1 MDANSTIVLAR
12 SVGDD
17 EMLQILKSALLHHT
31 LVVGQ
36 SGSGKSFFVAR
47 LIEEILLRTG
57 ARVLL
62 VDPNGDY
69 RSFRKPIDRP
79 SWQHFEKLF
88 SFYSNKARRLAKV
101 ADYDNY
107 DKFCHAWTQIGHLTL
122 VASDKDIPEE
132 HDGQDLRQLGL
143 KINWADL
150 AEDEK
155 SAALE
160 QLSMSFGAFQLYQN
174 IRDKIDGQ
182 QTISQNLRLI
192 EGILQGNSQIRNE
205 NAEIAIA
212 IHEQRATCFELVHKL
227 NDFIRRHRALWLE
240 PHKDAEDHWVVKP
253 SALDFVQYPFHP
265 LVTRHRKVW
274 RDLSLVLDSVDTQD
288 MLFAVDAI
296 LGRVWRSAKAAT
308 IANLESR
315 APIFLVID
323 EAQNFIPKEP
333 RRGLQERVADRI
345 YQIASEGRKYGLYLI
360 LVSQRPSKLHPGVV
374 PECENSAILRL
385 QSPDEI
391 NFARD
396 KLGTDVSLTAQ
407 IPKFTKGR
415 AVVHGQWSP
424 EARDVTIAPA
434 RTVLG
439 GRGIDP
445 RWLKGQFDPVD

>member
-1 MDANSTIVLAR
+1 MAEDSTIVLAK

-17 EMLQILKSALLHHT
+17 EMLHILKSALLHHT

-69 RSFRKPIDRP
+69 RSFRTPIQKAD
-79 SWQHFEKLF
+79 WQRFEKPF
-88 SFYSNKARRLAKV
+88 SFYSNKARRSAKI
-101 ADYDNY
+101 ADYDSY
-107 DKFCHAWTQIGHLTL
+107 DRFCNAWTQIGHLTL
-122 VASDKDIPEE
+122 VASDKDIPDE
-132 HDGQDLRQLGL
+132 HDGPDLRRSGL

-160 QLSMSFGAFQLYQN
+160 QLSMSFGAFQLYQS
-174 IRDKIDGQ
+174 IRDRIGGQ
-182 QTISQNLRLI
+182 QTIAQNVSLI
-192 EGILQGNSQIRNE
+192 QSILQGNPQTRND

-212 IHEQRATCFELVHKL
+212 IFEQGATCAELVYKL
-227 NDFIRRHRALWLE
+227 KDFIRKHRALWLE
-240 PHKDAEDHWVVKP
+240 PHRGADGHLVVKP
-253 SALDFVQYPFHP
+253 STLDFVQYPFQP
-265 LVTRHRKVW
+265 LVTRHQKVW
-274 RDLSLVLDSVDTQD
+274 RDLSLVLDSVETQD
-288 MLFAVDAI
+288 MLFAVDAV
-296 LGRVWRSAKAAT
+296 LGRIWRSAKAAT

-439 GRGIDP
+439 GRGVDP
-445 RWLKGQFDPVD
+445 KWLKGQFDQA

>member
-1 MDANSTIVLAR
+1 MAEDSTIVLAK

-17 EMLQILKSALLHHT
+17 EMLHILKSALLHHT

-69 RSFRKPIDRP
+69 RYFRTPIEKAD
-79 SWQHFEKLF
+79 WQRFDKTF
-88 SFYSNKARRLAKV
+88 SYYSGQARQHAKI
-101 ADYDNY
+101 ADYDSYN
-107 DKFCHAWTQIGHLTL
+107 KFSNAWNQISHMTL
-122 VASDKDIPEE
+122 VASDKDIPDE
-132 HDGQDLRQLGL
+132 HDGQDLRQSGL

-174 IRDKIDGQ
+174 IRDRIDGQ
-182 QTISQNLRLI
+182 QTIAQNVGLI
-192 EGILQGNSQIRNE
+192 QSILHGNSEIKNQ

-212 IHEQRATCFELVHKL
+212 IHEQSETCFELVHKL
-227 NDFIRRHRALWLE
+227 KDFIRRHRALWLE
-240 PHKDAEDHWVVKP
+240 PHKAPDGHLVVKP
-253 SALDFVQYPFHP
+253 STLDFIQYPFQP
-265 LVTRHRKVW
+265 LLTRHQKVW
-274 RDLSLVLDSVDTQD
+274 RGLSLVLDFVETQD
-288 MLFAVDAI
+288 MLFAVDAA
-296 LGRVWRSAKAAT
+296 LGRIWRSAKAAT
-308 IANLESR
+308 IANLGSP
-315 APIFLVID
+315 PIFLVID

-345 YQIASEGRKYGLYLI
+345 FQIASEGRKYGLYLI

-391 NFARD
+391 HFARD
-396 KLGTDVSLTAQ
+396 KLGTDMALTAS
-407 IPKFTKGR
+407 IPRFSRGR
-415 AVVHGQWSP
+415 AVVHGRWSP

-439 GRGIDP
+439 GRGVDP
-445 RWLKGQFDPVD
+445 KWLKGQFDAP